1 MDFIFANSPYLK
13 KFVEFYF
20 AKTKSAKISI
30 FLTNIPQK
38 ICSFKVIKDLI
49 KLYIYIYIDKCVQC
63 ILFLMCRHL
72 LIRVNSKEIFQ
83 FLRVQFNNLW
93 IFKKFCNVY
102 FIKPLE
108 DDRIPT
114 DIDINERFEVNE
126 SLWFLCKKRFLYLG
140 TTVKLW
146 TY

>member
-1 MDFIFANSPYLK
+1 
-13 KFVEFYF
+13 
-20 AKTKSAKISI
+20 
-30 FLTNIPQK
+30 
-38 ICSFKVIKDLI
+38 
-49 KLYIYIYIDKCVQC
+49 
-63 ILFLMCRHL
+63 MCRHL

-146 TY
+146 TYWVHFAMKCFSFILLLMKKTTLLKNLSIYFGHHSLEILNSFLNILNEYNVLILIKYNLE